1 MTEEAEE
8 ATDESGQTSN
18 ETQVDSE
25 EEDNLED
32 ILATAEDTGIQ
43 TTDDGELPNLLEVFD
58 LRGTNQY
65 SFGFAAAQD
74 TASVNRLLEMEEVQ
88 NLIPRNMEL
97 LWGARPF
104 QSDGGIELY
113 EMKIG
118 RASCR
123 ERV

>member
-58 LRGTNQY
+58 HRGTNQY
-65 SFGFAAAQD
+65 SFGFAAAQE
-74 TASVNRLLEMEEVQ
+74 TASVNSLLEMDAVQ
-88 NLIPRNMEL
+88 QLSTRKMTL
-97 LWGARPF
+97 L
-104 QSDGGIELY
+104 
-113 EMKIG
+113 
-118 RASCR
+118 
-123 ERV
+123 

>member
-1 MTEEAEE
+1 M
-8 ATDESGQTSN
+8 
-18 ETQVDSE
+18 QVESE
-25 EEDNLED
+25 EEDNMED

-97 LWGARPF
+97 LRSEERRVGKECRCRWSPAR
-104 QSDGGIELY
+104 
-113 EMKIG
+113 
-118 RASCR
+118 
-123 ERV
+123 